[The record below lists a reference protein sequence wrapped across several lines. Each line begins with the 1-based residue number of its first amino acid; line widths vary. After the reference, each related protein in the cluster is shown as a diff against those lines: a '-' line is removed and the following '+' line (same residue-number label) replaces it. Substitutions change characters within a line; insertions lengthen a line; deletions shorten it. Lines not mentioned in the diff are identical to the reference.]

1 MATLTIVPASV
12 HAVRI
17 SDEHQHT
24 LPAGVALVA
33 GNIVH
38 PDPTTGFW
46 ALGNG
51 SDAAHAADPYFCA
64 NSVAAGVT
72 QTCYKRPVLVDLGA
86 ALNAYSIGDK
96 IYLADD
102 GTLATTAGTVST
114 VVGTIVPAFATAQA
128 GGDKLLRL
136 EL

>member
-1 MATLTIVPASV
+1 MSTLTIVA
-12 HAVRI
+12 AKVRI
-17 SDEHQHT
+17 VRAADEHQHT

-33 GNIVH
+33 GNVAH

-51 SDAAHAADPYFCA
+51 SDAAHAADPHFIT
-64 NSVAAGVT
+64 NSVAAAVT
-72 QTCYKRPVLVDLGA
+72 ATGYKRPCLVDLGA
-86 ALNAYSIGDK
+86 ALDGLNVGDK

-102 GTLATTAGTVST
+102 GTLATTAGTVS
-114 VVGTIVPAFATAQA
+114 VQVGTVVPAFATAQA